1 MKDKVFSFC
10 HKWLTPGDAVV
21 CALSGGMDSV
31 VLLDLLQSVSKEL
44 QLQLS
49 AAHFNHC
56 LRGEESDGD
65 EAFVR
70 ALCEERKIPLVV
82 GRGVPDALAEETGQ
96 SLEEAA
102 RTLRYQFL
110 LRQPGK
116 IVLAHHADDQL
127 ETVLLNLLRGTGLR
141 GLGGMVPCR
150 GRLLRPLLEIKR
162 NDLAAYAEAHCL
174 SWREDSSNRAD
185 DALRNRL
192 RHQVTP
198 LLYQENPDLA
208 ATVSRMTA
216 ILRQEDGWL
225 RAEAEALLQ
234 SAACGDG
241 WQRTVLA
248 DAPPVLRRRAIRL
261 LLNVIPKP
269 SCSHVDAV
277 ERLLLQTDGTATVDL
292 PGGLVACRS
301 YDTLTIA
308 PKSTEAPLPVTLLL
322 PGSTLTVGSFTISV
336 SEPVLLRDPT
346 DQIQTFAISAN
357 CLTGALTLRSRQT
370 GDLLRLPGGSR
381 SLKRLMID
389 KKIPAPKRQ
398 QIPVLTD
405 EQGVLAAWGLGID
418 RERAAA
424 PGELAIIINL
434 KERER

>member
-1 MKDKVFSFC
+1 MRDKVIAFC
-10 HKWLTPGDAVV
+10 QKWLSPGDAVV

-31 VLLDLLQSVSKEL
+31 VLLDLLQSVSEEL

-70 ALCEERKIPLVV
+70 ALCKERKIPLTV
-82 GRGVPDALAEETGQ
+82 GRGCPDILAEETGQ
-96 SLEEAA
+96 SIEEAA

-110 LRQPGK
+110 LSQPGK

-141 GLGGMVPCR
+141 GLGGMEPCR
-150 GRLLRPLLEIKR
+150 GRLLRPLLEICR
-162 NDLAAYAEAHCL
+162 RDLAAYAEDKRL
-174 SWREDSSNRAD
+174 RWREDSTNRAD

-198 LLYQENPDLA
+198 LLYRENPDLA
-208 ATVSRMTA
+208 ATVARMTS

-225 RAEAEALLQ
+225 RSEAEALLQ
-234 SAACGDG
+234 KAVCGDG
-241 WQRTVLA
+241 WSCSSLREA
-248 DAPPVLRRRAIRL
+248 SPVLRRRAIRL
-261 LLNVIPKP
+261 LLEAVPKP
-269 SCSHVDAV
+269 AFSHVDAV
-277 ERLLLQTDGTATVDL
+277 EHLLMQTDGTASADL
-292 PGGLVACRS
+292 PGDLTACRS
-301 YDTLTIA
+301 YDILTIA
-308 PKSTEAPLPVTLLL
+308 PKHSGEPLPVTPLF
-322 PGSTLTVGSFTISV
+322 PGSTLTVGDLTVTV
-336 SEPVLLRDPT
+336 SDPVLLETPA
-346 DQIQTFAISAN
+346 DQIRTFAFSADR
-357 CLTGALTLRSRQT
+357 LSGALTLRSRQT

-389 KKIPAPKRQ
+389 RKIPAPKRQ
-398 QIPVLTD
+398 HIPVLSD
-405 EQGVLAAWGLGID
+405 EQGVLAVWGLGAD
-418 RERAAA
+418 RDRTAA
-424 PGELAIIINL
+424 PGELAIIVNL

>member
-1 MKDKVFSFC
+1 MKDKVIAFC
-10 HKWLTPGDAVV
+10 QKWLSPGDAVV

-31 VLLDLLQSVSKEL
+31 VLLDLLQSVSNEL
-44 QLQLS
+44 RLQLS

-70 ALCEERKIPLVV
+70 ALCKERKIPLTV
-82 GRGVPDALAEETGQ
+82 GRGCPDILAKETGQ
-96 SLEEAA
+96 SIEEAA

-110 LRQPGK
+110 LQQPGK

-141 GLGGMVPCR
+141 GLGGMEPCR
-150 GRLLRPLLEIKR
+150 GRLLRPLLEIR
-162 NDLAAYAEAHCL
+162 RRDLAAYAKEKHL
-174 SWREDSSNRAD
+174 RWREDSTNSAD

-208 ATVSRMTA
+208 GTVSRMTA
-216 ILRQEDGWL
+216 ILRQEDSWL
-225 RAEAEALLQ
+225 RSEAAALLQ
-234 SAACGDG
+234 TAACGDG
-241 WQRTVLA
+241 WSCSSLREA
-248 DAPPVLRRRAIRL
+248 APVLRRRAIRL
-261 LLNVIPKP
+261 LLEEVPKP

-277 ERLLLQTDGTATVDL
+277 ERLLLQTDGTASVDL
-292 PGGLVACRS
+292 PGGVVACRS
-301 YDTLTIA
+301 YDVLTIA
-308 PKSTEAPLPVTLLL
+308 PKSEEGSLPVTPLL
-322 PGSTLTVGSFTISV
+322 PGSTLTVGNFTVSV
-336 SEPVLLRDPT
+336 SEPVLLQEPT
-346 DQIQTFAISAN
+346 DQIQTFALSAN
-357 CLTGALTLRSRQT
+357 CLSGSLTLRSRQT

-389 KKIPAPKRQ
+389 RKIPAPKRQ
-398 QIPVLTD
+398 QIPVLSD
-405 EQGVLAAWGLGID
+405 EQGVLAAWWLGAD
-418 RERAAA
+418 RDRTAA

>member
-1 MKDKVFSFC
+1 MRDKVIAFC
-10 HKWLTPGDAVV
+10 QKFLTPGDAVV

-31 VLLDLLQSVSKEL
+31 VLLDLLQSVSEEL

-56 LRGEESDGD
+56 LRADESDGD

-70 ALCEERKIPLVV
+70 TLCKERNIPLVV
-82 GRGVPDALAEETGQ
+82 GHGTPDILAAETGQ

-110 LRQPGK
+110 LQQPGK
-116 IVLAHHADDQL
+116 IMLAHHADDQL
-127 ETVLLNLLRGTGLR
+127 ETVLINLLRGTGLR
-141 GLGGMVPCR
+141 GLGGMEPCR
-150 GRLLRPLLEIKR
+150 GRLLRPLLEVCR
-162 NDLAAYAEAHCL
+162 RDLADYAEARRLH
-174 SWREDSSNRAD
+174 WREDSTNSAD

-198 LLYQENPDLA
+198 LLYRENPDLA
-208 ATVSRMTA
+208 GTVSRMTA
-216 ILRQEDGWL
+216 ILRQEDRWL
-225 RAEAEALLQ
+225 RTEAEALLQ

-241 WQRTVLA
+241 WRRTVLA
-248 DAPPVLRRRAIRL
+248 EAPPALRRRAIRL
-261 LLNVIPKP
+261 LLDVVAKP
-269 SCSHVDAV
+269 SRSHVDAV
-277 ERLLLQTDGTATVDL
+277 ENLLMQTDGTASVNL
-292 PGGLVACRS
+292 PGDLVACRC

-308 PKSTEAPLPVTLLL
+308 PSDTEAPLPVTPLF
-322 PGSTLTVGSFTISV
+322 PGAALTVGNFTVSV
-336 SEPVLLRDPT
+336 SEPCLLQEPT
-346 DQIQTFAISAN
+346 DQIHTFAISAH
-357 CLTGALTLRSRQT
+357 CLAGTLTLRSRQS
-370 GDLLRLPGGSR
+370 GDLLRLPSGSR

-389 KKIPAPKRQ
+389 KKIPAHKRQ

-405 EQGVLAAWGLGID
+405 ERGVVAVWGLGAD

-424 PGELAIIINL
+424 PGELAIIVNL